1 LEDMADQQWICQ
13 PRESFMRQALERL
26 FMSRGGEPP
35 RRGLNTESFFA
46 SFGIA
51 AGSDAIVPVPML
63 VFDLVDP
70 QRFKMLR
77 LRDRLLLENYGLI
90 KLRKRALS
98 PAAALLFDA
107 MRRLGGAGGGG

>member
-1 LEDMADQQWICQ
+1 
-13 PRESFMRQALERL
+13 
-26 FMSRGGEPP
+26 
-35 RRGLNTESFFA
+35 
-46 SFGIA
+46 
-51 AGSDAIVPVPML
+51 ML

-70 QRFKMLR
+70 QRFKVLR

-107 MRRLGGAGGGG
+107 MKRLGVPGGGAEQGDAAS